1 MTRVVM
7 SDVAALAGVNK
18 GTVSRAL
25 RGDRRISSETRQ
37 RVWEA
42 AKKLGYELNAVASGL
57 SSQKTG
63 VIGVA
68 VERISSPWAGTFLGA
83 VSGVLNR
90 FKMELMLFEAGTS
103 AVSIS
108 NALRRIESRKADGL
122 IWVGERELDRAQL
135 DIPVVRVGMKSRE
148 NEYLVGLEQ
157 TSLLKRVQTLAGN
170 RPLVYRGGP
179 YAFAGFLSSLQSD
192 SGSGTPFIIWDGLD
206 ELPVNEKPSLICGS
220 GQLARLLSVNCLCL
234 PARQLGVLA
243 ARVLNN
249 VLRNSGVRPKVT
261 FVKVPLVFPSDEFIL
276 E

>member
-25 RGDRRISSETRQ
+25 RGDRRISPETRQ
-37 RVWEA
+37 RVWDA

-68 VERISSPWAGTFLGA
+68 LESISSPWVGTFLGA

-90 FKMELMLFEAGTS
+90 FKIELLLFEAGTS

-108 NALRRIESRKADGL
+108 NALRRIESRKVDGL
-122 IWVGERELDRAQL
+122 IWVGERELDHSLL
-135 DIPVVRVGMKSRE
+135 DIPVVRVGLKSHDD
-148 NEYLVGLEQ
+148 EYLVGVEQ
-157 TSLLKRVQTLAGN
+157 ESVLKRVQTLAGN
-170 RPLVYRGGP
+170 RPVIYRRGP
-179 YAFAGFLSSLQSD
+179 YAFAGFLESLQSD
-192 SGSGTPFIIWDGLD
+192 SGSGSPFIIWDGPD
-206 ELPVNEKPSLICGS
+206 ELPRDEKPSLLCGS
-220 GQLARLLSVNCLCL
+220 MQLARVLSVNCLCV
-234 PARQLGVLA
+234 PFRQLGVLA

-249 VLRNSGVRPKVT
+249 VLRSSGVRPKVT
-261 FVKVPLVFPSDEFIL
+261 LVKMPLVLPSDEFVH